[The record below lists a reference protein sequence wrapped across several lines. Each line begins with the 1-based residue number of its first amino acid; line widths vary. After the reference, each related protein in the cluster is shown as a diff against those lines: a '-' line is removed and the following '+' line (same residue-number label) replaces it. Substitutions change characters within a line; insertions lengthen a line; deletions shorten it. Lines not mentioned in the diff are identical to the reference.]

1 MIETRLGYLRGIAPT
16 KSPRYT
22 FQILQKSLSEEDSS
36 DEAQA
41 ILKMAK
47 KIEAP
52 RDTDFVSIDIDKV
65 ADALEIRRSQ
75 VLEKLRD
82 WDESEIIELGPADSI
97 PRYRVLKP
105 FPQTQQAIRE
115 IIEMTHNELTARDAD
130 TLKRSEKVL
139 KLITGKS
146 CYARGLA
153 MHFEDINSVPVTGCG
168 NCQWCLTKRRV
179 VLKKQS
185 KGKLEDERIAAVL
198 AACPDRSDPEL
209 LAKVAFGVN
218 SPTIKKYGFS
228 PWSKVFGSMT
238 DYSFNVCNSPYLPLC
253 FAAPPSMLRIIC
265 VLITTVLGDFRNLLL
280 NSKASVTT
288 LTKMHR
294 KTTMK
299 AKTKTKMKMKSV
311 DGKENRRISDDSLAL
326 LWS

>member
-1 MIETRLGYLRGIAPT
+1 MIETRLKYLRGIAPT

-22 FQILQKSLSEEDSS
+22 FQIMQKSLSEEDPS

-41 ILKMAK
+41 ILKLAK
-47 KIEAP
+47 RIEAP
-52 RDTDFVSIDIDKV
+52 RDTEFVSIDIDQV

-75 VLEKLRD
+75 VLGKLQD
-82 WDESEIIELGPADSI
+82 WHESEIIKLGPADSI
-97 PRYRVLKP
+97 SRYRVLKP

-115 IIEMTHNELTARDAD
+115 IIKMTHNELKARDAD

-139 KLITGKS
+139 KLITGRS

-198 AACPDRSDPEL
+198 AACLDRGDPEL
-209 LAKVAFGVN
+209 LARIAFGVN
-218 SPTIKKYGFS
+218 SPKIKKYGYT
-228 PWSKVFGSMT
+228 PWSPVFGSMA
-238 DYSFNVCNSPYLPLC
+238 DYSFNVCNSPHLPLC
-253 FAAPPSMLRIIC
+253 FTAPQACYGLFVC
-265 VLITTVLGDFRNLLL
+265 
-280 NSKASVTT
+280 
-288 LTKMHR
+288 
-294 KTTMK
+294 
-299 AKTKTKMKMKSV
+299 
-311 DGKENRRISDDSLAL
+311 
-326 LWS
+326 